1 MSRRSLSGGGRYK
14 VYKANLI
21 QINPERFPMKPV
33 PTATSPPPVPP
44 RVIPWGSMLAVASIL
59 AIASHLLLRALE
71 LPPVNLP
78 FSPELAASDI
88 PLLLVILLSGPLL
101 IRIGGKILGGNLGA
115 DFLGAIELVAATL
128 LDQYLAAVLI
138 ILMLSGGQ
146 ALEAYAM
153 RRASSV
159 LRALAERMPSKAH
172 RKRGEIIEEIALSD
186 IAIGDDIV
194 VFPHETAPVDGVVVE
209 GHGAMDESYLTG
221 EPYQV
226 TKAPGV
232 AVLSGAINGASALT
246 IRAEKLAQDSRYA
259 QIMGVMQE
267 AEQKRPALRRLGD
280 QLGGTFAVFALVAS
294 GIVWLV
300 TDDALRFLS
309 VLIIATPCPL
319 IIAIPITIVGAI
331 SMAARRG
338 IIIKDPTVLE
348 RLPTCRTAI
357 FDKTGTLTYGKPEL
371 TEIIPATGIK
381 RDEILARAASLE
393 RYSKHPLASAILEA
407 AQKSNLVLM
416 EAGSVSEKPGQ
427 GLTGNIAGHEIS
439 VTHRRKLLQLA
450 PEMAALLPPT
460 AAGLECIILL
470 DGTYAATFQFRDAP
484 RAEGKS
490 FIGHLAPAHQFNKIM
505 LVSGDRESEV
515 TYLGTLL
522 GITEMRASQSP
533 EQKVAIVRAETALA
547 PTLFMGDG
555 INDAP
560 ALASATVGIAF
571 GQHSSVTAEAAGAV
585 IMENSLVKVDEL
597 IHIST
602 RLRVI
607 AMQSAI
613 GGMTL
618 SLIGMGFAAAGYISP
633 VAGAIL
639 QEVIDLLAIANA
651 LRLTW
656 GKKIETDF

>member
-1 MSRRSLSGGGRYK
+1 M
-14 VYKANLI
+14 
-21 QINPERFPMKPV
+21 
-33 PTATSPPPVPP
+33 PTATSPPPAPP

-59 AIASHLLLRALE
+59 AIASHLLLGALQ

-78 FSPELAASDI
+78 YSPALAVRDM
-88 PLLLVILLSGPLL
+88 PLLLVILLSLPLL

-115 DFLGAIELVAATL
+115 DFLGGIELVAATL

-172 RKRGEIIEEIALSD
+172 RKCGEIIEEIALSD

-371 TEIIPATGIK
+371 TEIIPAPGIA

-416 EAGSVSEKPGQ
+416 EASSVSEKPGQ

-470 DGTYAATFQFRDAP
+470 DGVYAATFQFRDAP

-515 TYLGTLL
+515 TYLGALL
-522 GITEMRASQSP
+522 GISEMRASQSP

-597 IHIST
+597 IHISA

-607 AMQSAI
+607 ALQSAI
-613 GGMTL
+613 GGITL
-618 SLIGMGFAAAGYISP
+618 SLVGMGFAAAGHISP
-633 VAGAIL
+633 VMGAVI

-651 LRLTW
+651 LRLTL
-656 GKKIETDF
+656 GTRIKTDI